1 MLILSD
7 GRFLLKDS
15 VEQAN
20 GSYNIFNEKRSLTES
35 IDRTDGAIRFKCIIQ
50 RADAQNRNGRVYPY
64 QVLDTAINRYQEK
77 IEEKC
82 SYGELD
88 HPDTLSVAL
97 GPATHIIEK
106 TWWEGKDLYGQVKL
120 ITSTG
125 YKNTGVCSL
134 PGDKIAEFL
143 SPRHNLNI
151 GISSRG
157 VGSVK
162 KIKGY
167 NYVDNDYDLICFDL
181 VATPSVHGAFLL
193 PVKEED
199 SKLQTEELKFSQI
212 TDKQRQILEKILKK

>member
-1 MLILSD
+1 MLKLSD

-15 VEQAN
+15 VEQSN
-20 GSYNIFNEKRSLTES
+20 GSYYIFDEKHKLTES
-35 IDRTDGAIRFKCIIQ
+35 VERGEHDIRFKCIIQ
-50 RADAQNRNGRVYPY
+50 RADAQNRNTRIYPY
-64 QVLDTAINRYQEK
+64 QVLDTAIKKYQEK
-77 IEEKC
+77 INEKC

-106 TWWEGKDLYGQVKL
+106 TWWEGKDLYGLVKL
-120 ITSTG
+120 ITSIG
-125 YKNTGVCSL
+125 YQKMGICSL

-143 SPRHNLNI
+143 SPRHSLNI

-162 KIKGY
+162 KIKGL

-193 PVKEED
+193 PVKEENYEIE
-199 SKLQTEELKFSQI
+199 KNIKENTQI
-212 TDKQRQILEKILKK
+212 TDKQSEILKKILKK